1 MIFGP
6 IVDAYGRRRPLLAG
20 LVVFTMCSLG
30 AAWAPTLETLIA
42 LRFVQGLGSALTLV
56 VIMSMVRDV
65 SEGVAATKLFALLM
79 TIEGVAP
86 IFAPAL
92 GGVIDTHYGW
102 RAVMLVLAFS
112 RKGSALPPALATPYV
127 RGAR

>member
-1 MIFGP
+1 M
-6 IVDAYGRRRPLLAG
+6 
-20 LVVFTMCSLG
+20 FTLCSLG
-30 AAWAPTLETLIA
+30 AAWAPTLEALIA
-42 LRFVQGLGSALTLV
+42 LRFVQGLGSALMLA

-92 GGVIDTHYGW
+92 GGIIDTHYGW
-102 RAVMLVLAFS
+102 RAVMLVLAGFGLAVLGTVRCRC
-112 RKGSALPPALATPYV
+112 RKPWPPANGTAAPG
-127 RGAR
+127 RGVPD